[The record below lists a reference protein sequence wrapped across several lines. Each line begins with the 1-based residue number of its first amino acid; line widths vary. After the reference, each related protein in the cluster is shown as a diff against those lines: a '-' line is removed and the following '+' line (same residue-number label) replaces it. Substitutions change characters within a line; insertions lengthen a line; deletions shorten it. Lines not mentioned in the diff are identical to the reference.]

1 MGVGGRIKNIS
12 RKILMKKYLVI
23 GNPIEHSLSPRLHN
37 YWINQNKIKAIY
49 DKKLIN
55 EKGIKDIIFQIKTG
69 DITGVNVTVP
79 FKKSVIPYLEKL
91 SPEANASQ
99 SVNTIY
105 LEDNKITGHNTD
117 IAGFELSLRYHKYD
131 VKDKKVLILGAGG
144 VAPSIILSLKKMNAS
159 QIILCNRTKSRAE
172 NLKKIYNY
180 LDVVNWGDIPEF
192 DMIVNAT
199 SVGLKKN
206 EEIDINFQ
214 TSGSNKFYYDV
225 IYNPRETMFLKKA
238 KEQGNIAE
246 NGIMMFVYQAHQA
259 FTIWH
264 KIMPKIDEET
274 LKLLTK

>member
-1 MGVGGRIKNIS
+1 
-12 RKILMKKYLVI
+12 MKKYLVI

>member
-1 MGVGGRIKNIS
+1 
-12 RKILMKKYLVI
+12 MKKYLVI

-55 EKGIKDIIFQIKTG
+55 DKEIKDTISQIKTG

-144 VAPSIILSLKKMNAS
+144 VAPSIILGLKKMSAS
-159 QIILCNRTKSRAE
+159 QIMLCNRTKSKAE
-172 NLKKIYNY
+172 NLKKIYND
-180 LDVVNWGDIPEF
+180 LDIVNWGDVPEF

-214 TSGSNKFYYDV
+214 KSGSNKFYYDV

-246 NGIMMFVYQAHQA
+246 NGIMMFIYQAHQA

-264 KIMPKIDEET
+264 KVMPKIDEET
-274 LKLLTK
+274 LKFLTK

>member
-1 MGVGGRIKNIS
+1 
-12 RKILMKKYLVI
+12 MKKYLVI

-37 YWINQNKIKAIY
+37 YWLNQNKIKAIY

-55 EKGIKDIIFQIKTG
+55 EKEIENIISQIKTG

-91 SPEANASQ
+91 SPEANSSQ

-105 LEDNKITGHNTD
+105 LEDNKIIGHNTD
-117 IAGFELSLRYHKYD
+117 IAGFELSLRYYKYD

-144 VAPSIILSLKKMNAS
+144 VTPSIILGLKKMSAS
-159 QIILCNRTKSRAE
+159 KIILCNRTKSKAE

-180 LDVVNWGDIPEF
+180 LDVVNWGDVPEF
-192 DMIVNAT
+192 DMIVNTT

-206 EEIDINFQ
+206 EEIDINFEK
-214 TSGSNKFYYDV
+214 SGQNKFYYDV

-264 KIMPKIDEET
+264 KVMPKIDEET
-274 LKLLTK
+274 LKILTK

>member
-1 MGVGGRIKNIS
+1 
-12 RKILMKKYLVI
+12 MKKYLVI

-55 EKGIKDIIFQIKTG
+55 DKEIKDTISQIKTG

-144 VAPSIILSLKKMNAS
+144 VAPSIILGLKKMSAS
-159 QIILCNRTKSRAE
+159 QIMLCNRTKSKAE
-172 NLKKIYNY
+172 NLKKIYND
-180 LDVVNWGDIPEF
+180 LDIVNWGDVPEF

-214 TSGSNKFYYDV
+214 KSGSNKFYYDV
-225 IYNPRETMFLKKA
+225 IYNPRETIFLKKA

-264 KIMPKIDEET
+264 KVMPKIDEET

>member
-1 MGVGGRIKNIS
+1 
-12 RKILMKKYLVI
+12 MKKYLVI

-55 EKGIKDIIFQIKTG
+55 EKEIKDIIFQIKSG

-79 FKKSVIPYLEKL
+79 FKKSVIPHLEKL

-144 VAPSIILSLKKMNAS
+144 VAPSIILGLKKMSAS
-159 QIILCNRTKSRAE
+159 QIMLCNRTKSRAE

-180 LDVVNWGDIPEF
+180 LDVVNWGDMPEF

-206 EEIDINFQ
+206 EEININFKK
-214 TSGSNKFYYDV
+214 SGQNKFYYDV

-238 KEQGNIAE
+238 KEQGNVAE

-264 KIMPKIDEET
+264 KVMPKIDEET
-274 LKLLTK
+274 LKLITK

>member
-1 MGVGGRIKNIS
+1 
-12 RKILMKKYLVI
+12 MKKYLVI

-49 DKKLIN
+49 DKKLIKEN
-55 EKGIKDIIFQIKTG
+55 EIKNIISQIKTG

-79 FKKSVIPYLEKL
+79 FKKSVIPHLEKL

-144 VAPSIILSLKKMNAS
+144 VAPSIILSLKKMSAS
-159 QIILCNRTKSRAE
+159 QIMLCNRTKSKAE
-172 NLKKIYNY
+172 NLKKIYDY
-180 LDVVNWGDIPEF
+180 LDIVNWGDMPEF

-206 EEIDINFQ
+206 EEININFKK
-214 TSGSNKFYYDV
+214 SGQNKFYYDV

-264 KIMPKIDEET
+264 KVMPKIDEET
-274 LKLLTK
+274 LKILTK

>member
-1 MGVGGRIKNIS
+1 
-12 RKILMKKYLVI
+12 MKKYLVI

-55 EKGIKDIIFQIKTG
+55 DKEIKNIISQIKTG

-79 FKKSVIPYLEKL
+79 FKKSVISHLEKL
-91 SPEANASQ
+91 SPEAKASQ

-131 VKDKKVLILGAGG
+131 VKNKKVLILGAGG
-144 VAPSIILSLKKMNAS
+144 VAPSIILGLKKMNAS
-159 QIILCNRTKSRAE
+159 QIMLCNRTKSKAE
-172 NLKKIYNY
+172 NLKKIYDY
-180 LDVVNWGDIPEF
+180 LEVVNWGDMPEF

-214 TSGSNKFYYDV
+214 KQGPNKFYYDV
-225 IYNPRETMFLKKA
+225 IYNPRETIFLKKA

-264 KIMPKIDEET
+264 KVMPKIDEET

>member
-1 MGVGGRIKNIS
+1 
-12 RKILMKKYLVI
+12 MKKYLVI

-55 EKGIKDIIFQIKTG
+55 EKEIKDIIFQIKSG

-79 FKKSVIPYLEKL
+79 FKKSVIPHLEKL

-131 VKDKKVLILGAGG
+131 VKNKKVLILGAGG
-144 VAPSIILSLKKMNAS
+144 VTPSIILGLKKMS
-159 QIILCNRTKSRAE
+159 PSKIILCNRTKSKAE
-172 NLKKIYNY
+172 NLKKIYND
-180 LDVVNWGDIPEF
+180 LDVVNWGDVPEF
-192 DMIVNAT
+192 DMIINAT
-199 SVGLKKN
+199 SVGLKQN
-206 EEIDINFQ
+206 EEIDINFEK
-214 TSGSNKFYYDV
+214 SGSNKFYYDV
-225 IYNPRETMFLKKA
+225 VYNPRQTMFLKKA
-238 KEQGNIAE
+238 KEQGNIVE

-264 KIMPKIDEET
+264 KVMPKIDEET
-274 LKLLTK
+274 LKLLTQ

>member
-1 MGVGGRIKNIS
+1 
-12 RKILMKKYLVI
+12 MKKYLVI

-55 EKGIKDIIFQIKTG
+55 EKEIKDIIFQIKSG

-79 FKKSVIPYLEKL
+79 FKKSVIPHLEKL

-144 VAPSIILSLKKMNAS
+144 VAPSIILGLKKMSAS
-159 QIILCNRTKSRAE
+159 QIMLCNRTKSKAE
-172 NLKKIYNY
+172 NLKKIYDY
-180 LDVVNWGDIPEF
+180 LDIVNWGDMPEF

-206 EEIDINFQ
+206 EEININFKK
-214 TSGSNKFYYDV
+214 SGQNKFYYDV

-264 KIMPKIDEET
+264 KVMPKIDEET
-274 LKLLTK
+274 LKILTK

>member
-1 MGVGGRIKNIS
+1 
-12 RKILMKKYLVI
+12 MKKYLVI

-37 YWINQNKIKAIY
+37 YWITQNKIKAIY

-55 EKGIKDIIFQIKTG
+55 EKEIKNIISQIKTG
-69 DITGVNVTVP
+69 HISGVNVTVP

-91 SPEANASQ
+91 SPEADVSQ

-105 LEDNKITGHNTD
+105 LEDNKIIGHNTD
-117 IAGFELSLRYHKYD
+117 IAGFELSLRYYKYD

-144 VAPSIILSLKKMNAS
+144 VAPSIILGLKKMSAS
-159 QIILCNRTKSRAE
+159 QIMLCNRTKSKAE
-172 NLKKIYNY
+172 NLKKIYDY
-180 LDVVNWGDIPEF
+180 LDVVNWGDMPEF

-206 EEIDINFQ
+206 EEIDLNFQ
-214 TSGSNKFYYDV
+214 KSGPNKFYYDV

-238 KEQGNIAE
+238 KEQGIIAE

-264 KIMPKIDEET
+264 KVMPKIDEET
-274 LKLLTK
+274 LKLITK

>member
-1 MGVGGRIKNIS
+1 
-12 RKILMKKYLVI
+12 MKKYLVI

-49 DKKLIN
+49 DKKLIKEN
-55 EKGIKDIIFQIKTG
+55 EIKNIISQIKTG

-144 VAPSIILSLKKMNAS
+144 VAPSIILGLKKMSAS
-159 QIILCNRTKSRAE
+159 QIMLCNRTKSKAE
-172 NLKKIYNY
+172 NLKKIYDY
-180 LDVVNWGDIPEF
+180 LDVVNWGDMPEF

-199 SVGLKKN
+199 SVGLKEY

-214 TSGSNKFYYDV
+214 KSGTNKFFYDV

-264 KIMPKIDEET
+264 KVMPKIDEET
-274 LKLLTK
+274 LKLITK

>member
-1 MGVGGRIKNIS
+1 
-12 RKILMKKYLVI
+12 MKKYLVI

-55 EKGIKDIIFQIKTG
+55 EKEIKDIIFQIKSG

-79 FKKSVIPYLEKL
+79 FKKSVIPHLEKL

-144 VAPSIILSLKKMNAS
+144 VAPSIILGLKKMSAS
-159 QIILCNRTKSRAE
+159 QIMLCNRTKSKAE
-172 NLKKIYNY
+172 NLKKIYDY
-180 LDVVNWGDIPEF
+180 LDIVNWGDMPEF

-206 EEIDINFQ
+206 EEININFKK
-214 TSGSNKFYYDV
+214 SGQNKFYYDV

-238 KEQGNIAE
+238 KEQGNIVE

-264 KIMPKIDEET
+264 KVMPKIDEET

>member
-1 MGVGGRIKNIS
+1 
-12 RKILMKKYLVI
+12 MKKYLVI

-49 DKKLIN
+49 DKKLIKEN
-55 EKGIKDIIFQIKTG
+55 EIKNIISQIKTG

-144 VAPSIILSLKKMNAS
+144 VAPSIILGLKKMSAS
-159 QIILCNRTKSRAE
+159 QIMLCNRTKSKAE
-172 NLKKIYNY
+172 NLKKIYDY
-180 LDVVNWGDIPEF
+180 LDIVNWGDMPEF

-206 EEIDINFQ
+206 EEININFKK
-214 TSGSNKFYYDV
+214 SGQNKFYYDV

-264 KIMPKIDEET
+264 KVMPKIDEET
-274 LKLLTK
+274 LKLITK